1 MSTENIKR
9 GGMLSVRAEGDQ
21 AEVKIEGTKINCLYN
36 LATLSIKVAD
46 AMNMPLEVLL
56 MMVEGTANLVKEEIQ
71 AETRMD
77 TGAIE
82 RMIGRGG
89 NQKN

>member
-1 MSTENIKR
+1 MQTENIKR
-9 GGMLSVRAEGDQ
+9 GGCLGIKAKGDQ
-21 AEVKIEGTKINCLYN
+21 AEITIEGTKLNCLYD

-56 MMVEGTANLVKEEIQ
+56 VMVEGTADMVRKEIQ

-82 RMIGRGG
+82 RMMGRGG
-89 NQKN
+89 NQEI